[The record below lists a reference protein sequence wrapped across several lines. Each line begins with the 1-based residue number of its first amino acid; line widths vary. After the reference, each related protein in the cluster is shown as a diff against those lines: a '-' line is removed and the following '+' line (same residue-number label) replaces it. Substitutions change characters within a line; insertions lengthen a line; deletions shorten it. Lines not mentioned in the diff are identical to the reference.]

1 MYDSTYVYTCTYIAR
16 VLYICTVVFRVYE
29 KIMERMQEIG
39 STVTGFKRTLAD
51 WAKKK
56 GLEGNQNFIKK

>member
-1 MYDSTYVYTCTYIAR
+1 
-16 VLYICTVVFRVYE
+16 
-29 KIMERMQEIG
+29 MERMQEIG

-56 GLEGNQNFIKK
+56 GLEGNQNFIKKYTCTCTYVLIMCNSYTVFCKCT